1 MIITRLL
8 TQSDSQTYR
17 FVRLECLK
25 NHPENFGT
33 LFDEENKN
41 PQLVFEKYLNDPS
54 SENFMFGS
62 FDGDICVGICGFVKG
77 KRIKTKHRG
86 EIVQMYVNEMYSGK
100 GIGKE
105 LLIKAIEKAFE
116 NSEIEQLVL
125 SVVLSNKG
133 ANKLYEQVGF
143 VEYGII
149 RNYFKLDN
157 RKWDQRFMILERENF
172 NYSKIINCK

>member
-8 TQSDSQTYR
+8 TRSDSQTYR

-25 NHPENFGT
+25 NHPDNFGT

-41 PQLVFEKYLNDPS
+41 PQLVFEKYLNDPK
-54 SENFMFGS
+54 SENFMYGS
-62 FDGDICVGICGFVKG
+62 FDGDKCIGICGFVKG

-86 EIVQMYVNEMYSGK
+86 EIVQMYVNEKYSGK

-105 LLIKAIEKAFE
+105 LLTKAIKKAFE
-116 NSEIEQLVL
+116 NNEIEQLVL
-125 SVVLSNKG
+125 SVVLSNTE
-133 ANKLYEQVGF
+133 ANNLYERVGF

-149 RNYFKLDN
+149 RDYFKYKN
-157 RKWDQRFMILERENF
+157 KTSDQRFMILERKNFKFKEN
-172 NYSKIINCK
+172 K